1 MTARSAQ
8 PRTLR
13 ARIVTSNE
21 SSLEVLADLVA
32 SADALR
38 AEADALRA
46 RLSAGKLVAVAA
58 AARDMI
64 VKLRI
69 RGAVPEGDYLA
80 LVDAARIVLC
90 RQRLL
95 LHQLLASGGAASGIG
110 PAAGDGVQEP

>member
-1 MTARSAQ
+1 MNARSAQ
-8 PRTLR
+8 PRTLS

-21 SSLEVLADLVA
+21 TSIEVLDDLVA

-95 LHQLLASGGAASGIG
+95 LRQLLTSGGGASGAGT
-110 PAAGDGVQEP
+110 AAGDGVQEP

>member
-13 ARIVTSNE
+13 GRIVTSNE

-38 AEADALRA
+38 AEAEALRA
-46 RLSAGKLVAVAA
+46 RLPAGKLVAVAA

-95 LHQLLASGGAASGIG
+95 LRQLHASGEESSGTGTAAH
-110 PAAGDGVQEP
+110 ER